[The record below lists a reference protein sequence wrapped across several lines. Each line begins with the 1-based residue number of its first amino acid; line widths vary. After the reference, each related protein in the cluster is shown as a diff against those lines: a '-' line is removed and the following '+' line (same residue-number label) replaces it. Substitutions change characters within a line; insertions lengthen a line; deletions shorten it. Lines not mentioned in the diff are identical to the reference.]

1 MIGSWFGKSLETVLK
16 NNLSFAGEILMNIEQ
31 NSVKYDA
38 TKNRLRLQ
46 PITIKI
52 CILQTASKT
61 IMVQSKTSSKQTT
74 RNILRSIFKDF
85 LSCWCYTGR
94 NSTFVFVV

>member
-38 TKNRLRLQ
+38 TKKQITVTTYYDKNLYFDTYNSLTPNWYYKVLR
-46 PITIKI
+46 
-52 CILQTASKT
+52 
-61 IMVQSKTSSKQTT
+61 
-74 RNILRSIFKDF
+74 
-85 LSCWCYTGR
+85 
-94 NSTFVFVV
+94 